1 MQCLECSKDLKHQI
15 NNEHLYAC
23 CGLTLQEYALRH
35 HMPLDLL
42 LNSDQINQLDD
53 INTYVKP
60 NAQATQQVQNLL
72 SGLQVA
78 GAIQQEG
85 EFTYVS
91 LGIRKLE
98 QLLWYQNILQSI
110 GFKFKQEYFYE
121 NDSHRVVARNALKI
135 PSVFLPPRIVCSKSE
150 SFLFQLTVVVAH
162 IGELHAGYLF
172 IDFPNLNEAQRIEAE
187 LANKHQIRMQSLS
200 ATEHENGQL
209 MRCETLEDTSRLLAL
224 LADYLNQVPNACE
237 RFFDEHE
244 EAMVAKELVFDSA
257 HFITDHP
264 DKCVNLHGGRY
275 NINVK
280 VKDRIDPLTGF
291 VIDYGYLKRITNA
304 KIINQLDHHNLNY
317 AAAELSWRS
326 STEFLSIYI
335 WQTLIE
341 YLPGLSEL
349 QIYET
354 TQSYCCYV
362 GPSLDELQKS
372 GGSALLQYFTSDKL
386 GKSQLRNLLNQ
397 GVQRKLKVIG

>member
-1 MQCLECSKDLKHQI
+1 MQCLECNKELKHQI
-15 NNEHLYAC
+15 DNEHLYAC

-35 HMPLDLL
+35 HLPLDLL
-42 LNSDQINQLDD
+42 LNADQINHQDD
-53 INTYVKP
+53 VNAYVKSS
-60 NAQATQQVQNLL
+60 AQATQRVQNLL
-72 SGLQVA
+72 NGLHVA

-91 LGIRKLE
+91 LGIRRLE
-98 QLLWYQNILQSI
+98 QLLWYQNILQSV
-110 GFKFKQEYFYE
+110 GFKFRQEYFYE

-135 PSVFLPPRIVCSKSE
+135 PSVFLPPRIVCSKRE
-150 SFLFQLTVVVAH
+150 SFLFHLAVIVAH

-172 IDFPNLNEAQRIEAE
+172 IDFPDVQEAQRIEAE
-187 LANKHQIRMQSLS
+187 LANKHQIRLQSLS
-200 ATEHENGQL
+200 ATEHESGQL

-224 LADYLNQVPNACE
+224 LAEYLKVIPNACE

-244 EAMVAKELVFDSA
+244 EALVAKELVFDSA

-275 NINVK
+275 TINVK
-280 VKDRIDPLTGF
+280 VKDQIDPLTGF
-291 VIDYGYLKRITNA
+291 VIDYGYLKRIT
-304 KIINQLDHHNLNY
+304 KDKVIDQLDHHNLNY

-326 STEFLSIYI
+326 STEFMSIFI

-354 TQSYCCYV
+354 TQSHCCYV
-362 GPSLDELQKS
+362 GPSLDELQKK
-372 GGSALLQYFTSDKL
+372 GNSALLQYFASDEL
-386 GKSQLRNLLNQ
+386 GKSQLRNLLDQ
-397 GVQRKLKVIG
+397 SIQRKLKVIG